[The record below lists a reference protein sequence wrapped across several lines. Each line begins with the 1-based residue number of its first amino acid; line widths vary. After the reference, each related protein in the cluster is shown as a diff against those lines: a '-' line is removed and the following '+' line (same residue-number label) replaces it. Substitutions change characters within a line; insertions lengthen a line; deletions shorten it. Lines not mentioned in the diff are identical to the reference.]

1 MFCPGRVVFDL
12 NDVYICYNQLKITIK
27 KGVQKMTT
35 IMDGKKVAAHLSEEI
50 KEVVEKSHSLG
61 ITPKVALVRVG
72 DLSDSISYENAAV
85 KRFEKL
91 GIETERFSFPEDV
104 SARAFLSRF
113 REINEDYSINGI
125 LLLQPIPEHIDMKR
139 VVEIMNPIKD
149 IDGMTPENMGKIL
162 VKEENRLEPCTPAAV
177 MEMLKFYDIDLK
189 GKNVTVVGASAVVG
203 KPLSILLMNQEATVT
218 TCNLYTDD
226 LVAKCK
232 DADIII
238 SAAGAVNLIDE
249 PHVKEGAVVI
259 DVGINFNDEGKL
271 VGDVNYEAVKDK
283 TSFITPVPG
292 GIGAITTTVLA
303 YHLMLATDYQK
314 EPVLF
319 LEKQLS

>member
-1 MFCPGRVVFDL
+1 
-12 NDVYICYNQLKITIK
+12 
-27 KGVQKMTT
+27 MTT

-50 KEVVEKSHSLG
+50 KKVVEKSHSLG
-61 ITPKVALVRVG
+61 ITPKVAFVRVG

-91 GIETERFSFPEDV
+91 GIETERYSFPNDV

-113 REINEDYSINGI
+113 REINEDYDINGI
-125 LLLQPIPEHIDMKR
+125 LLLQPIPKHIDMRR
-139 VVEIMNPIKD
+139 VVEIMNPVKD
-149 IDGMTPENMGKIL
+149 IDGMTPDNLGKLIA
-162 VKEENRLEPCTPAAV
+162 KEENSLEPCTPAAV

-218 TCNLYTDD
+218 ICNLYTDD
-226 LVAKCK
+226 LKTKCEN
-232 DADIII
+232 ADVII

-249 PHVKEGAVVI
+249 AHVKEGAIVI

-271 VGDVNYEAVKDK
+271 VGDVNYDAVKDK
-283 TSFITPVPG
+283 TSYITPVPG

-319 LEKQLS
+319 LDKQLS